1 MEATEVLDER
11 RPSALSDWRSNRGQP
26 HIQVALLLF
35 RLAGRSRASRSI
47 TGRTAAKVIAA
58 AYRGYALTVTSI
70 DIPTRTLIGPR
81 LAIRHGFGLVVHA
94 DARIGA
100 DVTLRHGVTIGA
112 RTGTRHAPV
121 IRSGTDVGS
130 GAQIIGDV
138 TVGEGA
144 RIGSGAVVVR
154 DVPDGA
160 TAVGNPARIL
170 GQVGR

>member
-1 MEATEVLDER
+1 MHDET
-11 RPSALSDWRSNRGQP
+11 RPSALSDWRANRGQP

-35 RLAGRSRASRSI
+35 RLAGRARASRSAP
-47 TGRTAAKVIAA
+47 GRTAAKLIAA

-81 LAIRHGFGLVVHA
+81 LVIRHGFGLVVHA

-100 DVTLRHGVTIGA
+100 DVTLRHGVTVGA
-112 RTGTRHAPV
+112 LTGTRRAP
-121 IRSGTDVGS
+121 IIGSGTDVGS

-138 TVGEGA
+138 TVGDGS

-154 DVPDGA
+154 DVPAGT

-170 GQVGR
+170 GQVDR